1 MTKRLRPTSAL
12 LDVEQHL
19 RLFIEGVRDYA
30 VITMDIE
37 GNVRSWN
44 DGARAIKGY
53 EANEILGRN
62 FRVFYTAEEVAA
74 GKPDACLREAA
85 AKGRAKDQGMRVRK
99 DGTRFLAEV
108 VITPIVDKLG
118 KHVGFGKITRDV
130 TDRPATEDSL
140 RLSEARLQALVDTVL
155 DTLVDGLII
164 IDRRGQM
171 QLYNRACES
180 LFGYSPDE
188 VIGKNVKMLMP
199 PELSRE
205 HDQYLLN
212 YQNTRI
218 RKIIGISR
226 EVTGQRKDGSTFP
239 MHLAVGEATHLG
251 EPIYVGVIRDLTAR
265 NRTEAELRQ
274 SQKMEIVGQL
284 TGGLA
289 HDFNNILMVI
299 RANTEALQEDPGLG
313 PRALERTKQIERSAQ
328 RAADLTRQ
336 LLAFS
341 RRQPLQPRPTNLN
354 DVVGATSR
362 LMKRTLGEEIEI
374 ETVLGTDLWITN
386 VDRTQIESALVNLC
400 VNARDAMPKGGRLL
414 IETRNV
420 VLEDDYVALNPDAVA
435 GDYVMMAVTD
445 TGMGILTEHID
456 KIFEPFFTT
465 KEVGQGTG
473 LGLSMVYGFI
483 KQSNGHIKVYSEV
496 GRGTS
501 MKVYLRR
508 ASETPFEDAVESA
521 APIPLGAGRI
531 LVVEDDAQVRASVV
545 EQARN
550 LGYVVDEAASGAAG
564 LAAFETAGGRYNL
577 LLTDVVMPGP
587 LSGKALA
594 DEISRRWPGTPV
606 VFMSGYTE
614 NAIVHHG
621 RLDPGVRLLAKPFGK
636 RDLAEMI
643 HQTLAEAKA
652 AKTKASVRKGAAAK
666 GGKPN
671 RRKNVRRP
679 PKR

>member
-1 MTKRLRPTSAL
+1 MTRRPRPSSAL
-12 LDVEQHL
+12 LDAEHQLHL
-19 RLFIEGVRDYA
+19 FVEGVRDYA
-30 VITMDIE
+30 VITLDTE
-37 GNVRSWN
+37 GRVMSWN
-44 DGARAIKGY
+44 AGAEAIKGY
-53 EANEILGRN
+53 SSEEIVGRH
-62 FRVFYTAEEVAA
+62 FRVFYTPEDISR
-74 GKPDACLREAA
+74 GKPEAGLREAA
-85 AKGRAKDQGMRVRK
+85 ANGRYKDQGLRVRK
-99 DGTRFLAEV
+99 DGTRFLADIV
-108 VITPIVDKLG
+108 LTPILDKQG
-118 KHVGFGKITRDV
+118 RHVGFGKITRDV
-130 TDRPATEDSL
+130 SDRLAAEDNL
-140 RLSEARLQALVDTVL
+140 RLSEARLQTLVDTVL
-155 DTLVDGLII
+155 ATLVDGLII
-164 IDRRGQM
+164 IDRRGRM
-171 QLYNRACES
+171 QLYNRACEN
-180 LFGYSPDE
+180 LFGYRPDE
-188 VIGKNVKMLMP
+188 VIGRNVKMLMP
-199 PELSRE
+199 PEVSRE

-212 YQNTRI
+212 YQETRI
-218 RKIIGISR
+218 PKIIGISR
-226 EVTGQRKDGSTFP
+226 EVTGQRKDGTTFP

-251 EPIYVGVIRDLTAR
+251 EPIYVGVIHDLTAR

-299 RANTEALQEDPGLG
+299 RANTEALQDDADLDAP
-313 PRALERTKQIERSAQ
+313 ALERVKQIERSAQ

-374 ETVLGTDLWITN
+374 ETVLAPNLWITN
-386 VDRTQIESALVNLC
+386 VDRTQIETALVNLC
-400 VNARDAMPKGGRLL
+400 VNARDAMPTGGRLL
-414 IETRNV
+414 IETMNV
-420 VLEDDYVALNPDAVA
+420 ALEADYVALNPDAVA

-445 TGMGILTEHID
+445 TGVGIPDELID

-483 KQSNGHIKVYSEV
+483 KQSNGHIKVYSEM

-508 ASETPFEDAVESA
+508 DQSAPAEDSAVPM

-531 LVVEDDAQVRASVV
+531 LVVEDDAQVRAGVV
-545 EQARN
+545 EQARS
-550 LGYVVDEAASGAAG
+550 LGYAVDEAASGAAG
-564 LAAFETAGGRYNL
+564 LEAFEAAGGKYDL
-577 LLTDVVMPGP
+577 LLTDVVMPGT
-587 LSGKALA
+587 LSGKGLA
-594 DEISRRWPGTPV
+594 DEIGRRWPGTPV

-643 HQTLAEAKA
+643 HHALAEARA
-652 AKTKASVRKGAAAK
+652 ARPS
-666 GGKPN
+666 N
-671 RRKNVRRP
+671 RRRKAGPRSGNFR
-679 PKR
+679 KRD